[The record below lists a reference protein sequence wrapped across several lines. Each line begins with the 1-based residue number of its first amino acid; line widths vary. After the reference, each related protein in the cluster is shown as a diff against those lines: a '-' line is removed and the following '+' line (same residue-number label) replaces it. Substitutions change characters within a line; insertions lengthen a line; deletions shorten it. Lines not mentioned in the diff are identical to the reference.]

1 MNVSKNQLVK
11 IISILIALPFLLSI
25 VANYIVEVEGD
36 VQTYQERTKMLQEYE
51 EFVGMMEFYAEIN
64 GDDNIKS
71 LIEEGNT
78 LNAFRQVIGY
88 SSKGKRSSK
97 FMKQYVKIRHSQLS
111 QEIDALNRYRSNN
124 YLTIN
129 NLQEFLL
136 RGDIHNGE

>member
-1 MNVSKNQLVK
+1 MNVSKNELVK

-71 LIEEGNT
+71 LIEEGST
-78 LNAFRQVIGY
+78 LNAYRQVISY

-97 FMKQYVKIRHSQLS
+97 FMRQYVKMRHSQLS

-136 RGDIHNGE
+136 RGDIYNGE

>member
-51 EFVGMMEFYAEIN
+51 EFVSMMEFYAEIN

-78 LNAFRQVIGY
+78 LNAFRQVISY